1 MRLFYV
7 YGLES
12 FSEGY
17 ALMRREKFEEIE
29 KLVEENRYSH
39 DAVVYSTDIRM
50 NDEPGL
56 FFYWF
61 EVRFEDG
68 RYRWGFPDK
77 TTEGM
82 LSLIHI

>member
-1 MRLFYV
+1 M

-17 ALMRREKFEEIE
+17 VLMRRESCEEIE
-29 KLVEENRYSH
+29 KPAEESRYPD
-39 DAVVYSTDIRM
+39 DAVVFSADIRM

-61 EVRFEDG
+61 VVRFEDG
-68 RYRWGFPDK
+68 R
-77 TTEGM
+77 
-82 LSLIHI
+82 